1 MMILRA
7 TNLIILILTQE
18 TTGYI
23 SAILLLLVITGFLLY
38 KNRRLISE
46 NKTYQAMLSDRQK
59 AGDEKDTPLSLDILD
74 NLPFPVFVKNIDD
87 NFKYSYWNKEAE
99 AQSSTGR
106 EEVLGYTD
114 FDIYGQERGMKYRKI
129 DEELVRKGQSYRAEE
144 DYVTPDGMLH
154 NTIVSKSIITRA
166 GNRWLLIVRWDI
178 TQMKMYEKE
187 ILQAKERLEEATKTQ
202 NMVLSCINFG
212 LIYTDKN
219 YKVQWESTANLKDI
233 AKGRRY
239 VPGQICYETVMGRK
253 SPCPRCALSEA
264 MNRKESIR
272 HEYPDGDTTI
282 EISAIPV
289 FDDTETHV
297 VGGLM
302 RIEDISDKKRIEHLM
317 YEVKKADEANR
328 LKSAFLANMSH
339 EIRTP
344 LNAIVGFSNLLA
356 ETDDS
361 KEKQEYTQIISTNN
375 ELLLKLINDIIDM
388 AKIESGSLDF
398 NYEQTDI
405 NELFEE
411 ICCQMKLKNNSEAV
425 SISFDQKLPQ
435 CVIETDRNRLMQVII
450 NFLTNAMKFT
460 EKGNISFGYTMNE
473 PDNRIRFYVKDTG
486 IGIPEDKKEQ
496 IFDRFVKLNTF
507 AQGTG
512 LGLSICATI
521 AEKFKGDIGV
531 ESCVGEGS
539 MFWLEIPLQKT

>member
-1 MMILRA
+1 MV
-7 TNLIILILTQE
+7 ILIVTDLKILMLTQE

-23 SAILLLLVITGFLLY
+23 TAILILLVITGFLLY

-46 NKTYQAMLSDRQK
+46 NKTYQAKLSDIQEI
-59 AGDEKDTPLSLDILD
+59 GNEMEHSFSLDILD
-74 NLPFPVFVKNIDD
+74 NLPFPILVKNIDD
-87 NFKYSYWNKEAE
+87 DFKYSYWNKEAE
-99 AQSSTGR
+99 AQSGTGR
-106 EEVLGYTD
+106 EEVLGHTD
-114 FDIYGQERGMKYRKI
+114 LDIYGHERGMKYRKI
-129 DEELVRKGQSYRAEE
+129 DEELVSKGENYRAEE

-154 NTIVSKSIITRA
+154 NTIVNKSIINRA
-166 GNRWLLIVRWDI
+166 GNRLLLIVRWDV
-178 TQMKMYEKE
+178 TQMKLYEKE

-239 VPGQICYETVMGRK
+239 TPGQICYETVMGRK
-253 SPCPRCALSEA
+253 TPCPRCALSEA
-264 MNRKESIR
+264 MNKKEAVR
-272 HEYPDGDTTI
+272 HEYPDGETTI

-302 RIEDISDKKRIEHLM
+302 RIEDISDKKRIEYLM

-356 ETDDS
+356 ETDVPE
-361 KEKQEYTQIISTNN
+361 EKLEYTHIISTNN

-411 ICCQMKLKNNSEAV
+411 ICSQMKLKNKSEKV
-425 SISFDQKLPQ
+425 NISFNRELPQ

-460 EKGNISFGYTMNE
+460 EKGHISFGYTINE
-473 PDNRIRFYVKDTG
+473 PDNKIRFYVKDTG
-486 IGIPEDKKEQ
+486 IGIPENKKEQ
-496 IFDRFVKLNTF
+496 IFERFVKLNTF

-521 AEKFKGDIGV
+521 AEKFGGQIGV

-539 MFWLEIPLQKT
+539 MFWIEIPMQKP